1 MPPSRSGRSRR
12 AVTYDPE
19 LPIDWTLKR
28 LREELQSLGI
38 NPPTNSRRMAL
49 VRLLTDA
56 RITDRSKTASRDSD
70 EVATDQV
77 SASNNNGRD
86 RAMIDI
92 VSRLS
97 NTVHVLQQ
105 SVNNLSSKVSTLDS
119 RVSNLNSV
127 TTENPDNS
135 FNQTQRPELVSFPIN
150 TNPSTSS
157 EEARIGNFS
166 ISSALQ
172 QQMNPQL
179 IPTSNRPTCIS
190 AAAGSQEQLQ
200 MNTGPN
206 TVTRGRFGIS
216 MESLPAVDAV
226 SPQLRQQIIQGRDV
240 NLASLL
246 IPYFSGP
253 FHDSLEQAPYN
264 TCQTQKPD
272 NRLNRNLSL
281 GEFIQAFGIYKSV
294 MCSAF
299 PQRRQELDLYERDI
313 VDMATRYPGKAFY
326 EYHKQF
332 SLTAAAHLRYNN
344 ILVDWSIRNKSLFC
358 NIFAN
363 SKAASCTI
371 CNSTLHTTGFCP
383 SSKDVDRVEKTRP
396 ISQSDK
402 ETDTYG
408 RKRMFFLGKEICNN
422 FNGERGCKLFRC
434 NNSHIC
440 LDCKGDHS
448 RLSCQNTKNGT
459 TSQDKA
465 LVLRNIP
472 LSAKKTVGPSTSI
485 EYLGIIL
492 DSENMEARLPQDKLN
507 RILSIIRQFSSKRT
521 CTKREL
527 LSLLG
532 HLNFASRVVV
542 PGRSFVSH
550 LIAMSTNV
558 KKLHHHVH
566 LNKECRADLAMWAVF
581 LEGWNGISFFL
592 DDNIT
597 RAADIE
603 LFTDATPTSFGGI
616 YNNQWFQGYFPISL
630 QEEQMS
636 MAFCELYPIV
646 MACILWGSA
655 WKRKRILFHCDNL
668 ATVEIIRK
676 GRSNIPSIM
685 KLMRSLTFQS
695 AKCNFIIH
703 AKHIPGVRN
712 DIADALS
719 RFQMD
724 RFRRLAP
731 QAEKDPTPCVSVKDI
746 LMD

>member
-1 MPPSRSGRSRR
+1 MKTDITDAFKTIPVHPSLWPFQGIQWENQYYFYTQLVFGSRSSPKIFDYLSQAVCWIATNKFAIENILHLLDDFLVIEDPGRN
-12 AVTYDPE
+12 ANET
-19 LPIDWTLKR
+19 
-28 LREELQSLGI
+28 
-38 NPPTNSRRMAL
+38 MA
-49 VRLLTDA
+49 RF
-56 RITDRSKTASRDSD
+56 
-70 EVATDQV
+70 
-77 SASNNNGRD
+77 
-86 RAMIDI
+86 
-92 VSRLS
+92 
-97 NTVHVLQQ
+97 Q
-105 SVNNLSSKVSTLDS
+105 SVFNTLS
-119 RVSNLNSV
+119 
-127 TTENPDNS
+127 
-135 FNQTQRPELVSFPIN
+135 
-150 TNPSTSS
+150 
-157 EEARIGNFS
+157 
-166 ISSALQ
+166 
-172 QQMNPQL
+172 
-179 IPTSNRPTCIS
+179 
-190 AAAGSQEQLQ
+190 
-200 MNTGPN
+200 
-206 TVTRGRFGIS
+206 
-216 MESLPAVDAV
+216 
-226 SPQLRQQIIQGRDV
+226 
-240 NLASLL
+240 
-246 IPYFSGP
+246 
-253 FHDSLEQAPYN
+253 
-264 TCQTQKPD
+264 
-272 NRLNRNLSL
+272 
-281 GEFIQAFGIYKSV
+281 
-294 MCSAF
+294 
-299 PQRRQELDLYERDI
+299 
-313 VDMATRYPGKAFY
+313 
-326 EYHKQF
+326 
-332 SLTAAAHLRYNN
+332 
-344 ILVDWSIRNKSLFC
+344 
-358 NIFAN
+358 
-363 SKAASCTI
+363 
-371 CNSTLHTTGFCP
+371 
-383 SSKDVDRVEKTRP
+383 
-396 ISQSDK
+396 
-402 ETDTYG
+402 
-408 RKRMFFLGKEICNN
+408 
-422 FNGERGCKLFRC
+422 
-434 NNSHIC
+434 
-440 LDCKGDHS
+440 
-448 RLSCQNTKNGT
+448 
-459 TSQDKA
+459 
-465 LVLRNIP
+465 IP

-492 DSENMEARLPQDKLN
+492 DSENMEARLPLDKLN

-646 MACILWGSA
+646 MACILLGSE

-676 GRSNIPSIM
+676 GRSKIPSIM